1 MRSRRRA
8 HGLLNSSIAS
18 PPRIE
23 FRRDALPERRPPRA
37 SRRRGGRGGG
47 LSAPASKPCP
57 SSGMSRSVYRRDGGW
72 RLRWAILVAGDLLAA
87 CLAYRLAF
95 VLRTHV
101 PLPLTQGYLPGVRFA
116 EVHHHWPE
124 MLVAQ
129 GAVLYFLG
137 LYEVHALTRPRDH
150 VGALLVAAGLQ
161 ALVLVAVYFFR
172 QDLMFPRSI
181 LVVQAALDATLL
193 VAWRLGSR
201 PLLGSYPR
209 RRVLVVGTNA
219 TAAEVIGTTRA
230 QHWLGMDIVG
240 AVAGDG
246 ARAAALGDVP
256 VLGGRE
262 ELPALCQRH
271 EVDEVIIAS
280 DHVWQDQLLDALSQS
295 EGARARICVVPSPYE
310 ILIGRTEN
318 LRLHDI
324 PLIEVI
330 REPLA
335 GGASAVKRGFDAA
348 LAAVLLLAALPIM
361 ALVALAIRLTSRG
374 PVLFFQER
382 MGKDRCPFTMVKFRT
397 MRVDAERKTG
407 PVLASENDP
416 RLTWLGRYLRAL
428 RLDELPQL
436 WNVLCGAMSFV
447 GPRPERPAFVRAC
460 ARDIPG
466 YAARFRVRPGLTG
479 YAQVNGEYHTSPAT
493 KLKYD
498 LAYIYHRS
506 LWLDVRILADTVKV
520 MLTQRGV

>member
-1 MRSRRRA
+1 
-8 HGLLNSSIAS
+8 
-18 PPRIE
+18 
-23 FRRDALPERRPPRA
+23 
-37 SRRRGGRGGG
+37 
-47 LSAPASKPCP
+47 
-57 SSGMSRSVYRRDGGW
+57 VYRRDGGW

-87 CLAYRLAF
+87 GLAYLLAF
-95 VLRTHV
+95 LLRTFV
-101 PLPLTQGYLPGVRFA
+101 RLPLTQGYLPGVRFA
-116 EVHHHWPE
+116 EVHHHWGE
-124 MLVAQ
+124 MLLAQ

-137 LYEVHALTRPRDH
+137 LYEAHALTRPRDH
-150 VGALLVAAGLQ
+150 VGAMVAAATLQ
-161 ALVLVAVYFFR
+161 ALLLIAVYFFR

-181 LVVQAALDATLL
+181 FVVLGALNASLL
-193 VAWRLGSR
+193 IAWRLGTR
-201 PLLGSYPR
+201 ALLGSYPR
-209 RRVLVVGTNA
+209 RRVVVVGTNA
-219 TAAEVIGTTRA
+219 TAAEVISTIRA

-246 ARAAALGDVP
+246 ACPVPLDVP
-256 VLGGRE
+256 VLGARDA
-262 ELPALCQRH
+262 LPDICRRH

-295 EGARARICVVPSPYE
+295 EGARARICVVPGPYE

-335 GGASAVKRGFDAA
+335 GGASVVKRVFDAVVAGA
-348 LAAVLLLAALPIM
+348 LFLVTLPIM
-361 ALVALAIRLTSRG
+361 LLVALAVRLTSRG

-382 MGKDRCPFTMVKFRT
+382 MGKDRAPFTMVKFRT
-397 MRVDAERKTG
+397 MQVHAEATTG

-416 RLTWLGRYLRAL
+416 RVTWLGRYLRGA

-436 WNVLCGAMSFV
+436 WNVLRGDMSFV
-447 GPRPERPAFVRAC
+447 GPRPERPEFVRDFE
-460 ARDIPG
+460 RDIQG
-466 YAARFRVRPGLTG
+466 YAERFKVRPGLTG

-498 LAYIYHRS
+498 LAYIYNRS
-506 LWLDVRILADTVKV
+506 LWLDVRILADTLKV
-520 MLTQRGV
+520 MLTRRGI